1 MNFDLFQEQEQ
12 EQVGV
17 QTHTIHMFSK
27 EEPEER
33 ASRRIR
39 EVLLAGHPGVL
50 AFSAGKDS
58 SVLAGIAL
66 NVARGIIEKGF
77 ECPPIVILHGDT
89 GVESPSVSAL
99 AKAEI
104 RKMIAY
110 AKKHNF
116 TLRAKINH
124 PKLSA
129 SWPVRVIGGRALPA
143 FPDSRSDCTT
153 DWKILPGQLGQ
164 KEVFADL
171 AKIGKW
177 KEPVVMTG
185 VRNEESIA
193 RDQRIKKRGEVAEGI
208 WSNEFGALRLSPILD
223 FTVDDVWEVIG
234 YANAGVYDMYSDFA
248 ETMQIYRDAGSSSCV
263 IVADMKS
270 AGSSKPCGTRTGC
283 WACTRVAND
292 KSMGEMIKSDPERYG
307 NLKPLA
313 ELRDFISNTQ
323 YNWDLRQWVGRSIDE
338 DGFIAIGPDTYSPE
352 MLEKLLR
359 YTLTAQA
366 KSGVKIIDIAQL
378 IAIDARW
385 SQYGLHPPFTALKI
399 FLEVEAG
406 AYEDAPIVKR
416 YPKTDVP
423 KIGKMFVGA
432 PNFNAAMEK
441 QVSGL
446 RNIGMEIFHES
457 CGYELKTLK
466 DGTIVA
472 DLETDDE
479 FSVSAQGA
487 SDFLEFIAEE
497 KIAEYCKPEC
507 SDWTWGYK
515 TYIEYGT
522 ISVAKGRSTQTH
534 EILQRSQW
542 RQQNNLHGQR
552 SRAELEARCDVL
564 FSAQL
569 ELV

>member
-1 MNFDLFQEQEQ
+1 MNFDLFQESEQ
-12 EQVGV
+12 EKV
-17 QTHTIHMFSK
+17 QTHTIQMFTK

-39 EVLLAGHPGVL
+39 EVLMAGHPAVC
-50 AFSAGKDS
+50 AFSSGKDS
-58 SVLAGIAL
+58 SVLAGITL
-66 NVARGIIEKGF
+66 NVARSIVEKGF

-89 GVESPSVSAL
+89 GVEQPSVAKL

-104 RKMIAY
+104 HKMIAY

-143 FPDSRSDCTT
+143 FPDTRSDCST
-153 DWKILPGQLGQ
+153 DFKLLPNQQGQ
-164 KEVFADL
+164 KEVFAEL
-171 AKIGKW
+171 EKLGKW
-177 KEPVVMTG
+177 KKPVVMTG
-185 VRNEESIA
+185 VRNQESIA

-208 WSNEFGALRLSPILD
+208 WENEFGALRLSPILD

-234 YANAGVYDMYSDFA
+234 YANAGVYEMYSDFA
-248 ETMQIYRDAGSSSCV
+248 GMMDIYKAAGGDSCV

-270 AGSSKPCGTRTGC
+270 TGSSKPCGTRTGC
-283 WACTRVAND
+283 WACTRVGED
-292 KSMGEMIKSDPERYG
+292 RSMAQMIESDPERYG

-313 ELRDFISNTQ
+313 DLRDFVSRTQ

-359 YTLTAQA
+359 YTLTAQV
-366 KSGVKIIDIAQL
+366 KSGVQIIDVAQL

-385 SQYGLHPPFTALKI
+385 SQYALHPPFTALRI
-399 FLEVEAG
+399 YMEVMDG
-406 AYEDAPIVKR
+406 AYEDAPLVRR

-423 KIGKMFVGA
+423 KIGKMLVGA
-432 PNFNAAMEK
+432 PSFNAAMEK

-446 RNIGMEIFHES
+446 RNVGMEIFHES

-479 FSVSAQGA
+479 FSVDAQGA
-487 SDFLEFIAEE
+487 ADFLEFIAEE
-497 KIAEYCKPEC
+497 KIADYCKQDC
-507 SDWTWGYK
+507 SDWTWGFKEYVS
-515 TYIEYGT
+515 YGT
-522 ISVAKGRSTQTH
+522 IAVAKGRSTQTH

-552 SRAELEARCDVL
+552 TRAELEARCDVL
-564 FSAQL
+564 FASQL